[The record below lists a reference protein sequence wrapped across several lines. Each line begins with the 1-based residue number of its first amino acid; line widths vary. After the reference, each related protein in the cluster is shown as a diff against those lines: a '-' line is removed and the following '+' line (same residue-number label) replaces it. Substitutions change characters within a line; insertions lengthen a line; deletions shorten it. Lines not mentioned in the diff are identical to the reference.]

1 MLVPARALPALL
13 ALSQPVGAL
22 HPDPG
27 QARDWLQR
35 ELSRP
40 EYHEGLRERFLA
52 WLSDVWSSMT
62 VGALSASGL
71 SVLAI
76 VFVVVVAAVVAAL
89 LVSRVRP
96 EPGAGRRDGAAL
108 VSRADSPDEL
118 RAAAERALA
127 AGELDRALVEA
138 FRALATRAIGRGL
151 VEERP
156 GLTAHELADDLAP
169 RFPPRAE
176 ALRDAAT
183 RFDTVFYGHLAAT
196 EHDAR
201 AVLDLDDA
209 LRRERPATGP
219 GSDQVPTSAVPR

>member
-1 MLVPARALPALL
+1 MLLPLQALPVLLVGSPRPSALR
-13 ALSQPVGAL
+13 
-22 HPDPG
+22 PDPG
-27 QARDWLQR
+27 QAREWLQR

-52 WLSDVWSSMT
+52 WVSDLWSSLT
-62 VGALSASGL
+62 VGALSANGL

-76 VFVVVVAAVVAAL
+76 VFVVVVAVVVAAL
-89 LVSRVRP
+89 LLSRVRP
-96 EPGAGRRDGAAL
+96 EAGAARQHGGVL
-108 VSRADSPDEL
+108 TGRTASPDDL
-118 RAAAERALA
+118 RAAAEQALA

-138 FRALATRAIGRGL
+138 FRALATRATGRGL

-169 RFPPRAE
+169 RFPAHAG
-176 ALRDAAT
+176 ALREAAT

-196 EHDAR
+196 ERDAR

-219 GSDQVPTSAVPR
+219 GSDHGLTSAVPR

>member
-1 MLVPARALPALL
+1 MQVLLLVPPQ
-13 ALSQPVGAL
+13 SGAL
-22 HPDPG
+22 RPDPG

-40 EYHEGLRERFLA
+40 EYHEGLRERFLT
-52 WLSDVWSSMT
+52 WISDLWNT
-62 VGALSASGL
+62 LTTGALSANGL

-76 VFVVVVAAVVAAL
+76 VFVVVVAVVVGAL
-89 LVSRVRP
+89 LLSRVRP
-96 EPGAGRRDGAAL
+96 EARGPQRSSGVLTGRP
-108 VSRADSPDEL
+108 VSPDQL

-169 RFPPRAE
+169 RFPGHAV

-196 EHDAR
+196 ERDAR

-209 LRRERPATGP
+209 LRRERPATG
-219 GSDQVPTSAVPR
+219 GGDHALASAVPR

>member
-1 MLVPARALPALL
+1 MQVPVRAFPVLL
-13 ALSQPVGAL
+13 AMSPSAAL

-27 QARDWLQR
+27 QARDWLRR

-40 EYHEGLRERFLA
+40 EYHEGLRERFFTWISEWWNSL
-52 WLSDVWSSMT
+52 T
-62 VGALSASGL
+62 TGALSANGL

-76 VFVVVVAAVVAAL
+76 VFVVVLAAVVAAL
-89 LVSRVRP
+89 LLSRVRP
-96 EPGAGRRDGAAL
+96 ESRGA
-108 VSRADSPDEL
+108 SRGGGVLTDRPVSPDEL
-118 RAAAERALA
+118 RAAAEQALA

-169 RFPPRAE
+169 RFPRHAGG
-176 ALRDAAT
+176 LRDAAT
-183 RFDTVFYGHLAAT
+183 RFDSVFYGHLAAI
-196 EHDAR
+196 ERDAR

-219 GSDQVPTSAVPR
+219 VSDQALMSAVPR